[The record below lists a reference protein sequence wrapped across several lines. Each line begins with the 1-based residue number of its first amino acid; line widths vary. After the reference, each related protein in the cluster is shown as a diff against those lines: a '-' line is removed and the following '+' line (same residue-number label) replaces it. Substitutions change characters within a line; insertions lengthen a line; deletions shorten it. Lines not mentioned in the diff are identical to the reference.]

1 MQLVAQHV
9 EPNVAPCEGTLSLT
23 TRRTAL
29 TKDEKFRD
37 FLLLVCK
44 DMADIASNEGKV
56 SYSSKVDTIH
66 TLLQLWKEGKQVLI
80 MGVTDAN
87 RDVITVGD
95 ENDWINDV
103 ITVPDERTND
113 GITDPEVPDE
123 NKRTNDG
130 ITVPAKNE
138 V

>member
-1 MQLVAQHV
+1 M
-9 EPNVAPCEGTLSLT
+9 
-23 TRRTAL
+23 
-29 TKDEKFRD
+29 
-37 FLLLVCK
+37 
-44 DMADIASNEGKV
+44 V
-56 SYSSKVDTIH
+56 SFSSKLDAIH

-87 RDVITVGD
+87 RDGITVPD

-130 ITVPAKNE
+130 ITVPAENE